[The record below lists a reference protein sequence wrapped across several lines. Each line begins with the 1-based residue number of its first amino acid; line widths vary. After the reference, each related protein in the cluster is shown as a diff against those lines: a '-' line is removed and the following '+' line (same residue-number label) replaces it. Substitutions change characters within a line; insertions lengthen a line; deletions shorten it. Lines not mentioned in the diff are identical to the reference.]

1 MTDGGQRPQQPRRP
15 LQGASRAAGCAAGDG
30 GAIRRWEGSGEGS
43 HATVEGRE
51 SKVLIESCD
60 IILKIP
66 VRSDNTKEQ
75 VLFIQLGFQIYCCM
89 TLRHRHLSVKLM
101 LSLLL

>member
-15 LQGASRAAGCAAGDG
+15 LRGAAERRGAPRAMAAPSAGG
-30 GAIRRWEGSGEGS
+30 REGSGS

-51 SKVLIESCD
+51 SKVLIESFD

-66 VRSDNTKEQ
+66 V
-75 VLFIQLGFQIYCCM
+75 
-89 TLRHRHLSVKLM
+89 
-101 LSLLL
+101 

>member
-1 MTDGGQRPQQPRRP
+1 MTGGGQRPQQPRRP
-15 LQGASRAAGCAAGDG
+15 PLRGAAERRGAPRAMAAPSAGG
-30 GAIRRWEGSGEGS
+30 REGSGS

-66 VRSDNTKEQ
+66 
-75 VLFIQLGFQIYCCM
+75 L
-89 TLRHRHLSVKLM
+89 
-101 LSLLL
+101 